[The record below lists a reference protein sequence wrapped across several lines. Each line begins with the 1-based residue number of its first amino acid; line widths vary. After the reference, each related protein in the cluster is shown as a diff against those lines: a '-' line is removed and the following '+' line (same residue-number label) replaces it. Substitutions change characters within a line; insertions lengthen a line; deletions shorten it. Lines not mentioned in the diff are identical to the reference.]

1 LAVTT
6 GAAPRA
12 LGRGL
17 GNGVLGEKRTSSYV
31 NIEPTI
37 RAIKAKM
44 PVRRTPASTAFRS
57 IGGGNTWEDVM

>member
-44 PVRRTPASTAFRS
+44 PVRRTPVSTAFRS